1 MKIDVPPAISA
12 DQSNFIEDSQVKKKF
27 AVKIIGVNDEE
38 LMEVAY
44 EEYKLLRS
52 LDHPNIVKM
61 HDAFFNKMK
70 ETMFYIHVNKKFTCC
85 KL

>member
-1 MKIDVPPAISA
+1 
-12 DQSNFIEDSQVKKKF
+12 
-27 AVKIIGVNDEE
+27 
-38 LMEVAY
+38 MEVAY

-70 ETMFYIHVNKKFTCC
+70 ETMYLVMDMVQGYSLKTLLEDKQIKLTEEENKYIFS
-85 KL
+85 